1 MSEDSGQSAAGQ
13 LEEEPSPCASPTPSL
28 TPSLPASTTPVIQ
41 TAPPTPCSEHSVAA
55 SSASAQSEI
64 GEPPRP
70 RLTAT
75 ELESITLPELIQN
88 WKELDVYTEWL
99 DNQAANQ
106 EGKQIILFLP
116 VFFLNFTAILLPFCN
131 QTIIQM
137 F

>member
-13 LEEEPSPCASPTPSL
+13 LEEEASPCPSPTPSL

-55 SSASAQSEI
+55 SSASARSEI

-75 ELESITLPELIQN
+75 ELESISLADLIQN
-88 WKELDVYTEWL
+88 WKELDLYTEWL

-106 EGKQIILFLP
+106 EGIYYAFYIFIFSVSHTK
-116 VFFLNFTAILLPFCN
+116 LNFYFFIYL
-131 QTIIQM
+131 
-137 F
+137 